1 MSKTPS
7 NPYQIFKSYPR
18 CVLLLLLFFNVT
30 VASDEEQSILLK
42 LKQQWKDPQFLDSWK
57 INSSSSSSS
66 AHCEDW
72 EGIYCDE
79 NNSVTSIILVEKN
92 ITEKIPSFLCDLK
105 NLTEID
111 FSWNYIPGNF
121 PDFLLQN
128 CTNLVK
134 LDLSQNY
141 LVGQIPSDIDRFLVL
156 EELNLAGNN
165 FTGDIPK
172 SIGKISGLK
181 KLSLNQNLLDGTIP
195 AEIGNLSNL
204 EELNLNDNPFP
215 EWKIPSEFGKLK
227 KLQVFL
233 VATSNLIGEIPES
246 IGGLTD
252 LVTLDLNT
260 NKLDG
265 KIPNQLFLLKNLS
278 HLYLYNNKLS
288 GEIPEKIECLN
299 LVEIDLSMNQL
310 TGTLPSDL
318 GKLKKLEIFFLYMN
332 QLSGEV
338 PVSIAKLPS
347 LKHVRLFTNKL
358 NGSLPEDFGL
368 FSKLET
374 FEVAENELTGNLPEN
389 LCAGGELTGIAAYEN
404 GFTGGIS
411 KVLEKCNSL
420 YVIKLYEN
428 RLSGEFP
435 AGIWSLK
442 NLSTVM
448 ISDNSFTGSFPDEF
462 AANLTIVEINNNR
475 FSGGIPKEMSQSS
488 LVVFKATNNQFS
500 GEIPGELSG
509 LSNLLKLYLD
519 GNQLSGPIPSQI
531 ISLKSLNFLSLA
543 RNQLSGGIPEAI
555 GQLASLI
562 ELDLSENL
570 LSGEIPS
577 QIDSWRSLN
586 SLNLSRNQLSGEIPE
601 AIGQLS
607 NLVVL
612 DLSENLLSGEI
623 PSEVGQYLTLT
634 SLNLSSN
641 RLTGRIPSQIDNL
654 AYVNSFMNNSGLCG
668 HNLEPVLP
676 SCISKPYQNSNKSS
690 SKVLIVVLIITA
702 VICLGVVS
710 FGLFAFRDYR
720 RKRNERDISTWKLTS
735 FHRLQFTES
744 DILSSLTESNMIG
757 SGGSGKVYRVDISGI
772 EESVAVKKIYNQGK
786 LNKQLEKEFQAEVQ
800 ILGTIRHLNIVK
812 LLCCVACDNSMLL
825 VYEYMENRSLD
836 QWLHAKKRGFSNSG
850 SARRA
855 ALDWPTRLQIAIG
868 AAQGLCYMHDS
879 CSPAIIH
886 RDVKS
891 SNILLD
897 HEFRAKIADFGLAK
911 LLDKHGEPQTMSA
924 MAGSFGYFAP
934 EYGYTRKVNEKVDV
948 YSFGVVLL
956 ELATGREANRAD
968 EHTGLVEW
976 ARCHFDEGKSI
987 TNAFDEEIKEPC
999 YLDEISSVFKLGL
1012 VCTGTSP
1019 STRPTMNEVLEIL
1032 LQCGPQQGFHEVKNT
1047 KTEED
1052 VNPLLVD
1059 ERNLFNHKGS
1069 KGSRRS
1075 VRHSDDCDDSLV
1087 CNNV

>member
-7 NPYQIFKSYPR
+7 NPYQIFKSYPS

-42 LKQQWKDPQFLDSWK
+42 LKQQWNHPPSLDSWK
-57 INSSSSSSS
+57 TSSSSSSSSS

-72 EGIYCDE
+72 EGISCDE
-79 NNSVTSIILVEKN
+79 NNSVTSISLSDKN

-156 EELNLAGNN
+156 EDLNLGGNN

-181 KLSLNQNLLDGTIP
+181 KLYLHQNLLDGLIP
-195 AEIGNLSNL
+195 GEIGNLSNL
-204 EELNLNDNPFP
+204 EFLGLAYNPFS
-215 EWKIPSEFGKLK
+215 EWKIPLGFGKLK
-227 KLQVFL
+227 KLKEFWAADVK
-233 VATSNLIGEIPES
+233 LIGEIPE
-246 IGGLTD
+246 TVDD
-252 LVTLDLNT
+252 LIDLEIFDLST
-260 NKLDG
+260 NQLDG
-265 KIPNQLFLLKNLS
+265 KIPDQLFLLKNLTS
-278 HLYLYNNKLS
+278 LYLYDNKLS
-288 GEIPEKIECLN
+288 GEIPVKMECLN
-299 LVEIDLSMNQL
+299 LVDIDLSMNQL
-310 TGTLPSDL
+310 TGTLPHDL
-318 GKLKKLEIFFLYMN
+318 GKLKKLVHLLLYRN

-338 PVSIAKLPS
+338 PASIGKLPS
-347 LKHVRLFTNKL
+347 LKQIRLFTNKL
-358 NGSLPEDFGL
+358 NGSLPEDMGL
-368 FSKLET
+368 FAKLEAL
-374 FEVAENELTGNLPEN
+374 EVAENELTGNLPGN
-389 LCAGGELTGIAAYEN
+389 LCAGGELIGISVYTN
-404 GFTGGIS
+404 NLSGGVS

-420 YVIKLYEN
+420 NVFQLYSN
-428 RLSGEFP
+428 RFSGEFP
-435 AGIWSLK
+435 AGIWSLT
-442 NLSTVM
+442 NLSRLM
-448 ISDNSFTGSFPDEF
+448 ISDNLFTGSLPDEF
-462 AANLTIVEINNNR
+462 AANLTRVEISNNM
-475 FSGGIPKEMSQSS
+475 FSGGIPKEMSQSMS
-488 LVVFKATNNQFS
+488 LTVFKAKNNRLS
-500 GEIPGELSG
+500 GEIPGELTG
-509 LSNLLKLYLD
+509 LSKLLTLSLE
-519 GNQLSGPIPSQI
+519 GNQLSGPIPSHI
-531 ISLKSLNFLSLA
+531 ISWSALTFLNLSG
-543 RNQLSGGIPEAI
+543 NQLSGEIPEAI
-555 GQLASLI
+555 GQLPSLI

-570 LSGEIPS
+570 LSGEIP
-577 QIDSWRSLN
+577 L
-586 SLNLSRNQLSGEIPE
+586 E
-601 AIGQLS
+601 IGQLH
-607 NLVVL
+607 
-612 DLSENLLSGEI
+612 
-623 PSEVGQYLTLT
+623 PTF
-634 SLNLSSN
+634 LNLSSN
-641 RLTGRIPSQIDNL
+641 RLTGKIPFQIDNF
-654 AYVNSFMNNSGLCG
+654 AFDKSFLNNSGLCG
-668 HNLEPVLP
+668 HNLEPVVP

-744 DILSSLTESNMIG
+744 DILSSLTENNMIG

-911 LLDKHGEPQTMSA
+911 LLAKHGEPQTMSA

-956 ELATGREANRAD
+956 ELATGKEANRAD

-976 ARCHFDEGKSI
+976 ARCQFDEGKSI
-987 TNAFDEEIKEPC
+987 IDAFDEEIKEPC

-1019 STRPTMNEVLEIL
+1019 STRPTMSEVLEIL
-1032 LQCGPQQGFHEVKNT
+1032 LQCGPQQGFHGVKNT
-1047 KTEED
+1047 MKTEED